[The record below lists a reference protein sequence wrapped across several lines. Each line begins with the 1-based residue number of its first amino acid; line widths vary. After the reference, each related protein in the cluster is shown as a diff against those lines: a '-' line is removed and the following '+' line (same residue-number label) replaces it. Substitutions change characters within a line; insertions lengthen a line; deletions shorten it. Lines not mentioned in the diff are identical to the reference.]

1 MRIVFVGAGEVTEA
15 TAGLLIGKGHEVIII
30 EADKDRIDAL
40 SENLDCSFLH
50 GDGSK
55 PAILKEVGPGQTDVL
70 FCLTGVDQANLIAG
84 LVGRSLGF
92 NRIIISIEDQEFEVI
107 CRELDLEN
115 IIVPSRTISRYLA
128 DMAMGQDILELSTVI
143 KGEGRF
149 FTFTMGPE
157 DAGKVSE
164 LDIPEDARVV
174 CFYRE
179 GAFHL
184 VKDDPSLRQGDEV
197 VLLTTSDN
205 IETLRERWVPKQ
217 AETEAEDGT
226 EKSEYAEQES

>member
-1 MRIVFVGAGEVTEA
+1 MRIAFIGAGEVTEA
-15 TAGLLIGKGHEVIII
+15 TARLLIDKGHEVIII
-30 EADKDRIDAL
+30 ESDQVRIDAL
-40 SENLDCSFLH
+40 SDSLDCSFLH

-55 PAILKEVGPGQTDVL
+55 PAILREVGPEQTEVL
-70 FCLTGVDQANLIAG
+70 FCLSSLDQANLIAG

-92 NRIIISIEDQEFEVI
+92 RRIIISIEDQEFEVI
-107 CRELDLEN
+107 CRELGLEN
-115 IIVPSRTISRYLA
+115 IIVPSWTIARYLA
-128 DMAMGQDILELSTVI
+128 DMARGQDILELSTVI

-164 LDIPEDARVV
+164 LDIPEEARVV

-184 VKDDPSLRQGDEV
+184 VKDDPSLRQDDEV
-197 VLLTTSDN
+197 VVLTTSDN

-217 AETEAEDGT
+217 AVTEVEDGT
-226 EKSEYAEQES
+226 EKSEDAEQEV

>member
-1 MRIVFVGAGEVTEA
+1 MRIAFIGAGEVTEA
-15 TAGLLIGKGHEVIII
+15 TARLLIDKGHEVIII

-40 SENLDCSFLH
+40 SEDLDCSFLH

-55 PAILKEVGPGQTDVL
+55 PVILKEVGPEQTDVL
-70 FCLTGVDQANLIAG
+70 FCLTSVDQANLIAG

-92 NRIIISIEDQEFEVI
+92 NRIITSIEDQEFEGI
-107 CRELDLEN
+107 CRELGLEN

-128 DMAMGQDILELSTVI
+128 DMARGQDILELSTVI

-179 GAFHL
+179 GDFHL
-184 VKDDPSLRQGDEV
+184 VKDDPALRQNDEV
-197 VLLTTSDN
+197 VVLTTSDN
-205 IETLRERWVPKQ
+205 IEFLRDRWVPKQ
-217 AETEAEDGT
+217 ADTGGDEDTGEDGDG
-226 EKSEYAEQES
+226 EQKV